1 MEVGVGGLATAIRA
15 SFGSGKPVI
24 GFMGEF
30 DALPGLNQKFQQS
43 KKHLN

>member
-30 DALPGLNQKFQQS
+30 DALLV
-43 KKHLN
+43 